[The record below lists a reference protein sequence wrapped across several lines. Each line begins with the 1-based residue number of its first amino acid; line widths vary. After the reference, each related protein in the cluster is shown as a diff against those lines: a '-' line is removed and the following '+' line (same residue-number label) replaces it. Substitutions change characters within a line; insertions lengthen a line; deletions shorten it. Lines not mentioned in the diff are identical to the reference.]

1 MREYFSQD
9 GGVNIQVS
17 GKDSSSRTLWWG
29 KMRYWIFCI
38 TTGGGGV
45 LQTWM
50 VPHACNQI
58 FVFKAYTKLDS
69 LNDWRKDWES
79 VRKTYS
85 INFWV
90 YCNYF
95 FIEDQL
101 SELETG
107 EDVKL
112 MFETCNMLEWDNDRR
127 TLKEALQIIGR
138 RDLSTQLEIYLE
150 AGK

>member
-1 MREYFSQD
+1 MPD
-9 GGVNIQVS
+9 
-17 GKDSSSRTLWWG
+17 
-29 KMRYWIFCI
+29 
-38 TTGGGGV
+38 
-45 LQTWM
+45 
-50 VPHACNQI
+50 ACNQI

-69 LNDWRKDWES
+69 LNDWREDWES
-79 VRKTYS
+79 EKF
-85 INFWV
+85 IQKNWV

-107 EDVKL
+107 EDVAI
-112 MFETCNMLEWDNDRR
+112 MFEKCNMLERDNDRR

-138 RDLSTQLEIYLE
+138 KDISKQLQIYLA